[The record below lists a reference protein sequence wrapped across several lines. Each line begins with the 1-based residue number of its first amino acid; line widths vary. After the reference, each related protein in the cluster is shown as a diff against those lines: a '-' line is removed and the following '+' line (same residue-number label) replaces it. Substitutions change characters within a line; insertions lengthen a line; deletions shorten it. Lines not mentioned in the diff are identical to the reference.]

1 VPLLNFTIYLVTFD
15 QFYHSDYNVHCG
27 YDSEKIRK
35 EEMALVDNGQTVH
48 PQISAN
54 RTVWNNLFFNKKGT
68 SILCTQN
75 CEYTLTGPK
84 PQRMYLQNPL
94 RLPEFFLTGQWD
106 LPYSSH

>member
-1 VPLLNFTIYLVTFD
+1 M
-15 QFYHSDYNVHCG
+15 HSG
-27 YDSEKIRK
+27 YDREKIRK